1 LNYLAHAK
9 LSFNDPDLLIGNM
22 IADFVKGK
30 AKFTF
35 SEGIQRGINL
45 HRAIDEFTDKHPA
58 SIEAKQCFRPHYRLY
73 ASAFIDIV
81 YDHFLALD
89 KNEFSITSLDNF
101 SQDVYQQL
109 ENNID
114 VLPPRFQHIL
124 PSMKKYNWLY
134 NYRYKEGIQK
144 SFGGLVRRAKYME
157 ESDTAF
163 SLFNEHYNKLKE
175 CYDIFYPALKQY
187 ASEVRASN

>member
-1 LNYLAHAK
+1 MNYLAHAK

-30 AKFTF
+30 VKFSF
-35 SEGIQRGINL
+35 SEGIQRGMDL
-45 HRAIDEFTDKHPA
+45 HRAIDEFTDKHEA
-58 SIEAKQCFRPHYRLY
+58 SIAAKQFFRPHYRLY
-73 ASAFIDIV
+73 SSAFIDIV

-89 KNEFSITSLDNF
+89 ENEFSVTSLDKF
-101 SQDVYQQL
+101 SPDVYEQL
-109 ENNID
+109 EKNID
-114 VLPPRFQHIL
+114 VLPLRFRQIL

-134 NYRYKEGIQK
+134 NYRYKEGIER

-163 SLFNEHYNKLKE
+163 HIFNENYDKLKE
-175 CYDIFYPALKQY
+175 CYGALYPALK
-187 ASEVRASN
+187 EFVLKLKG

>member
-1 LNYLAHAK
+1 MNYLAHAK

-30 AKFTF
+30 VKLTF
-35 SEGIQRGINL
+35 SERIQSGIVL
-45 HRAIDEFTDKHPA
+45 HRAIDEFTDRHPA
-58 SIEAKQCFRPHYRLY
+58 TIEAKQFFRPHYRLY
-73 ASAFIDIV
+73 SSAFIDIV

-89 KNEFSITSLDNF
+89 ENEFSSASLDKF
-101 SQDVYQQL
+101 SQDVYLHL

-114 VLPPRFQHIL
+114 VLPLRFQHIL

-134 NYRYKEGIQK
+134 NYRYKEGIEK

-163 SLFNEHYNKLKE
+163 GIFNQHYDKLKE
-175 CYDIFYPALKQY
+175 CYGEFFLTVKAFVVNGKW
-187 ASEVRASN
+187 

>member
-1 LNYLAHAK
+1 MNYLAHAK
-9 LSFNDPDLLIGNM
+9 LSFNDPDLLVGNM

-30 AKFTF
+30 TKFTF
-35 SEGIQRGINL
+35 SEGIQKGMAL

-58 SIEAKQCFRPHYRLY
+58 SIAAKQFFRPHYRLY

-89 KNEFSITSLDNF
+89 ENEFSAASLGKF

-109 ENNID
+109 ENNAD
-114 VLPPRFQHIL
+114 VLPLHFQHIL

-134 NYRYKEGIQK
+134 NYRYKEGIER

-163 SLFNEHYNKLKE
+163 GLFNQHYDKLKE
-175 CYDIFYPALKQY
+175 CYKEFYPALKEFSFNQI
-187 ASEVRASN
+187 